1 MPESI
6 LTILKFCFLGLL
18 YLFLVRVLIAVERE
32 LASAAGGRA
41 GTGDADRAGG
51 GDPGAAGGRR
61 LGRRDRNEAVRPGR
75 VLRLK
80 MVEPATD
87 TFFPLGEE
95 VTIGRA
101 PGCSVPLSDDTFASQ
116 LHARIYV
123 REGQP
128 FVEDL
133 GSTNGTF
140 LNRDRLT
147 TTMPLREG
155 DRLQVG
161 QTVLEVVH

>member
-1 MPESI
+1 MPEAI

-18 YLFLVRVLIAVERE
+18 YLFVA
-32 LASAAGGRA
+32 
-41 GTGDADRAGG
+41 
-51 GDPGAAGGRR
+51 
-61 LGRRDRNEAVRPGR
+61 R
-75 VLRLK
+75 VLRAVESELSVGREGGSALGLPGRGRLRTAARPYQLR
-80 MVEPATD
+80 MVEPATAQV
-87 TFFPLGEE
+87 FPLGEE

-101 PGCSVPLSDDTFASQ
+101 PGCSVPLADDTFASQ

-147 TTMPLREG
+147 NTQPLRRG

-161 QTVLEVVH
+161 QTVLEVSG

>member
-18 YLFLVRVLIAVERE
+18 YRFMARVLIAVERE
-32 LASAAGGRA
+32 LSW
-41 GTGDADRAGG
+41 AGG
-51 GDPGAAGGRR
+51 GDRPRLMRR
-61 LGRRDRNEAVRPGR
+61 APKEPERPTR
-75 VLRLK
+75 TLRLK
-80 MVEPATD
+80 MVEPASGAT
-87 TFFPLGEE
+87 FPLGEE

-147 TTMPLREG
+147 TTMPLRKG

-161 QTVLEVVH
+161 QTVLEVVV